1 MLMKN
6 PRPSHLTETVR
17 SLTGLLVVVAMLVAV
32 LGVAGI
38 VGWRLLD
45 DPFRT
50 TQVDHSTPPVL
61 LELRDLAEFHAAQGQ
76 YEVTIDIEQDVKWV
90 PAWIAGERVQFVAVG
105 TVDAVVDFGR
115 LTETSFV
122 VDDLTKSVV
131 VTLEPVRL
139 AAPVLDLETSHVMNR
154 DRGLLDRVGGI
165 FDDSPTTEQWLYALA
180 EDKLAAAA
188 DATELAARAEQNT
201 ASTVTAMLQ
210 ALGFDRVD
218 VRFRSTPSPTQAPL
232 PSVPSVPTPAAAAVP
247 G

>member
-6 PRPSHLTETVR
+6 PRPSHLTEVIR
-17 SLTGLLVVVAMLVAV
+17 SLTGLLVVVAV

-45 DPFRT
+45 QPFQT
-50 TQVDHSTPPVL
+50 TQVDRSTPPVL

-90 PAWIAGERVQFVAVG
+90 PDWIAGERVQFVAVG

-115 LTETSFV
+115 LTEASFQ
-122 VDDLTKSVV
+122 VDGLAKAVV

-154 DRGLLDRVGGI
+154 DRGLIDRLGGV
-165 FDDSPTTEQWLYALA
+165 FDDSPTTEQWLYSLA

-201 ASTVTAMLQ
+201 AATVTAMLQ
-210 ALGFDRVD
+210 ALGFDRVE
-218 VRFRSTPSPTQAPL
+218 VRFEATPGSTPGSM
-232 PSVPSVPTPAAAAVP
+232 P